1 MNMDKKV
8 IHGKLMNEHRII
20 SNEIA
25 DIKASSYELSPQQKE
40 RVKQLEGQLLMIMSK
55 LHNLYNQ
62 Q

>member
-1 MNMDKKV
+1 MDKKV